1 MSGRPLEFKQEIAD
15 EICAR
20 LADGES
26 LRKICL
32 DDHMPPRRTVFGWLL
47 NPKLEEF
54 KHQYTYA
61 REIQAESFADEMN
74 DIADDASND
83 YMETVDNETGAIIGY
98 KLNGEHINRSRL
110 RIDTRKWIASK
121 LKPKKYGEKVE
132 VEHSGGVN
140 LKHSLTDMTDEELAA
155 IATGSST
162 GTTSKA

>member
-1 MSGRPLEFKQEIAD
+1 MAMGRPVEFNQEIAD

-32 DDHMPPRRTVFGWLL
+32 DEHMPPRRTVFGWLL
-47 NPKLEEF
+47 NPKLEHF

-61 REIQAESFADEMN
+61 REMQAESFADEMK

-121 LKPKKYGEKVE
+121 LKPKKYGDKIE
-132 VEHSGGVN
+132 VENTGSISH
-140 LKHSLTDMTDEELAA
+140 KHSIGEMTDEELAKV
-155 IATGSST
+155 IAGE
-162 GTTSKA
+162 K

>member
-1 MSGRPLEFKQEIAD
+1 MAEMGRPVEFNQEIAD

-26 LRKICL
+26 LRRICL
-32 DDHMPPRRTVFGWLL
+32 DERMPPRRTVFGWLF
-47 NPKLEEF
+47 NPKLEHF

-61 REIQAESFADEMN
+61 REMQAESFADEMN

-83 YMETVDNETGAIIGY
+83 YMETVDNETGAILGY

-121 LKPKKYGEKVE
+121 LKPKKYGDKVE
-132 VEHSGGVN
+132 VEHSGGVEH
-140 LKHSLTDMTDEELAA
+140 KVSLGDMTDEELAN
-155 IATGSST
+155 IALG
-162 GTTSKA
+162 KK

>member
-1 MSGRPLEFKQEIAD
+1 MVMGRPVEFNQEIAD

-32 DDHMPPRRTVFGWLL
+32 DEHMPPRRTVFGWLF
-47 NPKLEEF
+47 NPKLEHF

-61 REIQAESFADEMN
+61 REMQAESFADEMN

-121 LKPKKYGEKVE
+121 LKPKKYGDKIE
-132 VEHSGGVN
+132 VENTGSVEH
-140 LKHSLTDMTDEELAA
+140 KHSVKEMTNEELEE
-155 IATGSST
+155 IIRKSS
-162 GTTSKA
+162 GTK